1 MEDYGSGEEF
11 FEEEGEE
18 EEEVSYDEDSD
29 VAEIN
34 VNSLLPD
41 DFIVQQFSKATG
53 HEFHENKKSSDKLT
67 VAGAKAVISNFLD
80 EEKLSKAPK
89 TFNTIFGPAPSL
101 EDIDRLT
108 QKFERLSSQ
117 FQQSDEPMTWE
128 TIRKSSLAQDF
139 EEELAFIDTLKTS
152 LPPSAESH
160 TKTLEQVEKAMQVV
174 LSDQV
179 EQFEKE
185 LVKVKQSLEDSKMNL
200 SEAID
205 HVIKN
210 GSALP
215 PSTIKQ
221 ENGLENTLAESRV
234 SVSTGP
240 EIAQSESSTISPQL
254 SPVRQNCSNE
264 REIKTEP
271 VQGAAGSAADMLP
284 KWEPVR
290 EEDRVLN
297 RYGHRHIFRL
307 FLPRS

>member
-1 MEDYGSGEEF
+1 MD
-11 FEEEGEE
+11 EEGEE
-18 EEEVSYDEDSD
+18 DEEVSYDEDSD
-29 VAEIN
+29 VAQIN

-53 HEFHENKKSSDKLT
+53 HEFHENKKSSSDKLT

-80 EEKLSKAPK
+80 EEKLSKSPK

-117 FQQSDEPMTWE
+117 SQQSDEPMTWE

-185 LVKVKQSLEDSKMNL
+185 LVKVKQSLEDSKMTL

-210 GSALP
+210 GSLLP

-221 ENGLENTLAESRV
+221 ENGLENTPAESRV

-254 SPVRQNCSNE
+254 SPVRQNCSNKL
-264 REIKTEP
+264 EIKTEP
-271 VQGAAGSAADMLP
+271 FEGAAGSAADMLP